1 MILLKQKRKTYTPPG
16 IEVTEYEEEVMGGGV
31 TASVYVPNQQGNTG
45 FGDDDA
51 KAGTSWI
58 DDYDDD
64 GGYDDFDYHSYI
76 KEQLW

>member
-1 MILLKQKRKTYTPPG
+1 M
-16 IEVTEYEEEVMGGGV
+16 TEYEEEVMGGGV
-31 TASVYVPNQQGNTG
+31 MIASGYAPNQPGSGG

-51 KAGTSWI
+51 KAGTSWL

-64 GGYDDFDYHSYI
+64 DSYDNFDYHSYI

>member
-1 MILLKQKRKTYTPPG
+1 MILLKQKRKTYTPPE
-16 IEVTEYEEEVMGGGV
+16 IEVTEYEEEVMGV
-31 TASVYVPNQQGNTG
+31 VASVYAPDQQ
-45 FGDDDA
+45 GDDDFGSA

-64 GGYDDFDYHSYI
+64 ESYNDFDYHSYI